1 MGKPQ
6 RRFGKEFE
14 AEAVRLVE
22 VSGRTQREI
31 AMDLGVGLSTLRRWL
46 DKRREHEI
54 EAPPPERQEDLAAE
68 LKRLRRENEILRQER
83 EILKRAANFFRQ
95 GGKSMRFR
103 LIDAAKK
110 EFPVQR
116 LCKVLGVSQSG
127 YFARKDRPACRRQHE
142 DMVLL
147 AHIRSAFALSNAT
160 YGSPRMTRELRDDGI
175 TIGRHRVAR
184 LMRENALQARQRRR
198 FKRTTDSLHA
208 FPVAPNLLN
217 QDFNAAGPNQK
228 WGADISY
235 VWTREGWLY
244 LAVVIDLFA
253 RRVVGWAAGD
263 RLHKELAL
271 LALRRAVAVR
281 CPSVGLIHHADRGS
295 QYCSIEYQAELRKN
309 GISISMSGKGNCF
322 DNAMVE
328 TFFKTLKAELVWR
341 TIFQSRIEAAIA
353 IGRYIDGFYN
363 PVRRHSA
370 LDFISPLQFEGRA
383 A

>member
-1 MGKPQ
+1 MGKLQ
-6 RRFGKEFE
+6 RRFGKEFA

-46 DKRREHEI
+46 DKRHEHEI

-68 LKRLRRENEILRQER
+68 LKRLRRENVILRRNRDPEESR
-83 EILKRAANFFRQ
+83 DFFRQ

-110 EFPVQR
+110 GFPVQR

-127 YFARKDRPACRRQHE
+127 YFAWKDRPACRRQNE

-217 QDFNAAGPNQK
+217 QDFNATGPNQK

-281 CPSVGLIHHADRGS
+281 CPSAGLFTRGPW
-295 QYCSIEYQAELRKN
+295 QPILLRRVP
-309 GISISMSGKGNCF
+309 G
-322 DNAMVE
+322 
-328 TFFKTLKAELVWR
+328 
-341 TIFQSRIEAAIA
+341 
-353 IGRYIDGFYN
+353 
-363 PVRRHSA
+363 
-370 LDFISPLQFEGRA
+370 
-383 A
+383 